1 MLLFTA
7 TTIEHVI
14 PFDDDT
20 CEEIKFKGKMEIMFG
35 LTSNEAINKRWL
47 EVGASVC
54 DFTLYI
60 RCAEEDSEIPI
71 EFDSV
76 KIAANLR
83 FGKNIES
90 GGGGTSY
97 LNFKHFNKLLKSI
110 SNSPKCIYFP
120 LGELGS
126 SYVKSEVDEFECK
139 IKLEF
144 SQVSISLN

>member
-7 TTIEHVI
+7 TSIEHVI
-14 PFDDDT
+14 PFDDA
-20 CEEIKFKGKMEIMFG
+20 CEEIKFKGKIEIMFG

-54 DFTLYI
+54 DFTLYL
-60 RCAEEDSEIPI
+60 RCAEEDSEVPI
-71 EFDSV
+71 EFNSV
-76 KIAANLR
+76 KINANLR
-83 FGKNIES
+83 FGKNIDA
-90 GGGGTSY
+90 GGGGTAY
-97 LNFKHFNKLLKSI
+97 LNSRHFNKLIKSI
-110 SNSPKCIYFP
+110 LNSPKCIYFP

-126 SYVKSEVDEFECK
+126 SYVKSEVDAFECK

>member
-7 TTIEHVI
+7 TSIEHVI

-20 CEEIKFKGKMEIMFG
+20 CEEIKFKGKMEILFG
-35 LTSNEAINKRWL
+35 LTSNEEINKRWL

-60 RCAEEDSEIPI
+60 RCAEEDSDVPT
-71 EFDSV
+71 EFNSV

-83 FGKNIES
+83 FGKDIDV
-90 GGGGTSY
+90 GGGGTAY
-97 LNFKHFNKLLKSI
+97 LNFKHFKKLLQSI
-110 SNSPKCIYFP
+110 SNSPKSIYFP

-126 SYVKSEVDEFECK
+126 SYVKSEIDKFECK

-144 SQVSISLN
+144 SQVSVSLN